1 VAKNSD
7 FSATGVNFDPNNKAK
22 SSPRT
27 ATGVNFKTKTPF
39 CAILLPMPKKH
50 QKSDAPTSVI
60 RVNPKG
66 FGFIEPE
73 EGETIFVPPGQL
85 ETALDNDIVVYRRT
99 QGDNA
104 KIVKIIK
111 RHQTKFTGNII
122 ETEDGPRI
130 KPDNSKFYTLI
141 NPANLT
147 KSGAKLNDKI
157 LIEISDWP
165 KSEKEPTG
173 NILKVFGQAGEH
185 EPEMLS
191 IIYDRGIEA
200 DFPEEVIKE
209 SEEILRQSASD
220 LHNSASRRDF
230 RDVVTFTIDPKSA
243 KDYDDALSFQ
253 QISDDTFMIG
263 VHIADVSFYVRPG
276 TAIDDEA
283 QKRATSVY
291 LVDRTIPMLPE
302 VLSNDL
308 CSLVEGEDRLAYS
321 AVFTLNKKAEIID
334 EWFGR
339 TIINSNKRFTYEN
352 VEQILNEGQGQYFTE
367 LDIINKLAKELDRQK
382 IRDGALAFEEDEVSF
397 EIDDDG
403 KPISVFKKERLASH
417 KLVEDFMLLANKRVA
432 EFASR
437 FVRRKDLMFV
447 YRIHE
452 GPNPDKIA
460 DLIKFLKLFGHQLK
474 IKGKKI
480 VPAELNNFLKTIAG
494 KPEEDIL
501 NRAIIRS
508 MSRAVYA
515 TKNIGHFG
523 LAFEDYTH
531 FTSPIRRYPDIMV
544 HRLLSFYLAK
554 KYPPLETLQA
564 YDRLCT
570 HSSDRE
576 KMATD
581 AERESIKYK
590 QAEYL
595 EQHLGEVFDGVVSG
609 TTKWGMYVEELSTGA
624 EGLVRLAD
632 LKDDHYTFDE
642 KKFRLIGE
650 KTKKTYRLGDTLKIK
665 VLKTNRVAKTID
677 FGIVG

>member
-1 VAKNSD
+1 MD
-7 FSATGVNFDPNNKAK
+7 
-22 SSPRT
+22 
-27 ATGVNFKTKTPF
+27 
-39 CAILLPMPKKH
+39 
-50 QKSDAPTSVI
+50 
-60 RVNPKG
+60 
-66 FGFIEPE
+66 
-73 EGETIFVPPGQL
+73 
-85 ETALDNDIVVYRRT
+85 
-99 QGDNA
+99 
-104 KIVKIIK
+104 
-111 RHQTKFTGNII
+111 
-122 ETEDGPRI
+122 
-130 KPDNSKFYTLI
+130 
-141 NPANLT
+141 
-147 KSGAKLNDKI
+147 AKLNDKV
-157 LIEISDWP
+157 LIEISDWS
-165 KSEKEPTG
+165 KSEKEPAG
-173 NILKVFGQAGEH
+173 NILKVFGKAGEH

-200 DFPEEVIKE
+200 DFSKDVLRE
-209 SEEILRQSASD
+209 SEEILRSSASD
-220 LHNSASRRDF
+220 LRSSASRRDF
-230 RDVVTFTIDPKSA
+230 RGVVTFTIDPKTA
-243 KDYDDALSFQ
+243 KDYDDALSFRQ
-253 QISDDTFMIG
+253 LDNDKFEIG

-308 CSLVEGEDRLAYS
+308 CSLVEGQDRLAYS
-321 AVFTLNKKAEIID
+321 AVFTLNKKAEILE

-339 TIINSNKRFTYEN
+339 TIINSNKRFSYED
-352 VEQILNEGQGQYFTE
+352 VEKIINDGEGQYFTE
-367 LDIINKLAKELDRQK
+367 LNTINNLAKELDKQK

-397 EIDDDG
+397 EIDADG

-432 EFASR
+432 EFVSR

-452 GPNPDKIA
+452 GPNPDKVA
-460 DLIKFLKLFGHQLK
+460 DLIKFLKLFGYQLK

-480 VPAELNNFLKTIAG
+480 VPSELNNFLKTIAG
-494 KPEEDIL
+494 KPEESIL

-508 MSRAVYA
+508 MSRAVYT

-531 FTSPIRRYPDIMV
+531 FTSPIRRYPDVMV
-544 HRLLSFYLAK
+544 HRLLTFYLAK

-576 KMATD
+576 KLATE
-581 AERESIKYK
+581 AERESVKYK

-595 EQHLGEVFDGVVSG
+595 EKHIGEVFDGVVSG

-624 EGLVRLAD
+624 EGLVRLSD

-650 KTKKTYRLGDTLKIK
+650 KTKKTFRLGDTLKIK

-677 FGIVG
+677 FGIV